1 MKLEWEEKDKNI
13 GSYTCYLIFDDGKKV
28 DIWVKDYT
36 CQFEQEE
43 RKKNPRDWD
52 YYNTHN
58 FEVHFCN
65 GFSMTE
71 YFDAPEWSLEKV
83 KLWAEDY
90 LLDKLIERY
99 TYALKELPQLEKE
112 ALQAQE
118 IKNLRRC
125 KK

>member
-1 MKLEWEEKDKNI
+1 MKIKWNNNDADI

-36 CQFEQEE
+36 CEFEQEE
-43 RKKNPRDWD
+43 SKKNR
-52 YYNTHN
+52 YYNSHN
-58 FEVHFCN
+58 FKVHFCN

-99 TYALKELPQLEKE
+99 THALKELPQIEKE

-118 IKNLRRC
+118 IKNLRRY
-125 KK
+125 K